1 METSE
6 VIKEKENPL
15 FHRKEIEVIVEADV
29 SPRYSEAEDFLS
41 KQFSAPIENIKIKRI
56 MGKFGSHKFRI
67 TANIYTSKEIK
78 DKIEPK
84 EKKKKGAPA
93 PTEAPAEPKAETKT
107 E

>member
-1 METSE
+1 METSG

-67 TANIYTSKEIK
+67 TANIYTSREIK

-84 EKKKKGAPA
+84 SKKEAKKEQSQAGAP
-93 PTEAPAEPKAETKT
+93 ENKT